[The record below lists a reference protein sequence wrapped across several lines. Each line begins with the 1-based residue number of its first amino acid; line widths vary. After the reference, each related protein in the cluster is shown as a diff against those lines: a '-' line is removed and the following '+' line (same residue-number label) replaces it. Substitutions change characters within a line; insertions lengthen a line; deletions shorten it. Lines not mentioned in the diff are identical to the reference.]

1 LYGRKGGG
9 GPEEKGGLIGQRL
22 NRCAVEGD
30 LEKGM
35 LLNSSRRDAGLPG
48 EGLLL
53 GCWFD
58 GWMDSLECSS
68 GAGAGPPDLKLGPW
82 RKRRRRWFEEVGI
95 GAG

>member
-1 LYGRKGGG
+1 MADCMEGREGVGGG
-9 GPEEKGGLIGQRL
+9 ERRGLIGQRL

-35 LLNSSRRDAGLPG
+35 LLNSSRRDAGLPR

-58 GWMDSLECSS
+58 GWMDGWIHLSARPVL
-68 GAGAGPPDLKLGPW
+68 ALAHQT
-82 RKRRRRWFEEVGI
+82 
-95 GAG
+95 